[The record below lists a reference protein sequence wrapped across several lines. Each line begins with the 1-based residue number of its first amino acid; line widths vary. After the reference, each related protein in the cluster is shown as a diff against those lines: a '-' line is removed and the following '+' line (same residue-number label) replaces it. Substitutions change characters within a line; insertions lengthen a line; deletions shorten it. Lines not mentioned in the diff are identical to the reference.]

1 MNEKLNKIISE
12 EFESENISG
21 VPKPTLLRLPGYLQY
36 LVEKKNSGTNQIS
49 ATTIGNDLNLYYVQV
64 RKDLA
69 SIGAVGKPKIG
80 YDIKILIHTLVTF
93 LDYHNKKSAVLVGAG
108 KLGRTLLSYDGFA
121 NYGLDIVAA
130 VDVNSDLCGCKI
142 NDKPVLRIDEL
153 ANLCTNLKIEIGILT
168 VPDKNAQEAADMLIK
183 CGVHAIW
190 NFSSVHLNVPDDVIV
205 QNENMAASLA
215 VLSTRLAE
223 KMNRKSEI

>member
-1 MNEKLNKIISE
+1 MNDKLNKIISD
-12 EFESENISG
+12 EFEIENNTSG

-36 LVEKKNSGTNQIS
+36 LVEKKNSGIQQIS

-64 RKDLA
+64 RKDLS

-80 YDIKILIHTLVTF
+80 YDIKVLIHTLISF
-93 LDYHNKKSAVLVGAG
+93 LDYHNKKSAVLIGAG
-108 KLGRTLLSYDGFA
+108 RLGKTLLSYDGFA

-130 VDVNSDLCGCKI
+130 VDVDQNLCGTKI
-142 NDKPVLRIDEL
+142 NDKPILKINEL
-153 ANLCTNLKIEIGILT
+153 DDLCSNLKIEIGILT
-168 VPDKNAQEAADMLIK
+168 VPDKNAQTAANLLIK

-223 KMNRKSEI
+223 KSNKK